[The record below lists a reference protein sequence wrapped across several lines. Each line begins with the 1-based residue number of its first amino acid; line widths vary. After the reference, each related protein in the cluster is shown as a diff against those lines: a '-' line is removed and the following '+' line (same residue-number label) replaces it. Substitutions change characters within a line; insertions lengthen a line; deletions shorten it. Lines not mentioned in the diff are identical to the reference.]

1 LKVGTNEEIIEYLKT
16 ARKRLYKLKA
26 FSRSRSIPQNS
37 YLHLIFEFIE
47 EFWNTWHDKDEL
59 KEILKSKF
67 LRTYSYTLRTTY
79 IKPTKQ
85 LDTRE
90 MTVFIEKIRVWARD
104 FLSLNIPDP
113 EEKRM
118 LEYYNNKI

>member
-1 LKVGTNEEIIEYLKT
+1 MKVGTDEEIIEYLKT

>member
-1 LKVGTNEEIIEYLKT
+1 MMIGTNEELIEYLKT
-16 ARKRLYKLKA
+16 ARKRLYKVKA

-37 YLHLIFEFIE
+37 YLHLIFEFIQDYWE
-47 EFWNTWHDKDEL
+47 TWHDKDEL

-67 LRTYSYTLRTTY
+67 LRTYSFKLRTTY
-79 IKPTKQ
+79 IKPTRN
-85 LDTRE
+85 LSNRE
-90 MTVFIEKIRVWARD
+90 MIIFIGKIRVWARE
-104 FLSLNIPDP
+104 FLKLDIPDP

>member
-1 LKVGTNEEIIEYLKT
+1 MMIGTNEELIEYLKT
-16 ARKRLYKLKA
+16 ARKRLYKVKA

-37 YLHLIFEFIE
+37 YLHLIFGFIE
-47 EFWNTWHDKDEL
+47 EFWKTGHDKDEL

-67 LRTYSYTLRTTY
+67 LRTYSYILSTTY
-79 IKPTKQ
+79 IKPTKS
-85 LDTRE
+85 LDNRE
-90 MTVFIEKIRVWARD
+90 MTIFIGKIRVWARE
-104 FLSLNIPDP
+104 FLKLDIPDP

>member
-1 LKVGTNEEIIEYLKT
+1 MMIGTNEEIIEYLKT
-16 ARKRLYKLKA
+16 ARKRLYKVKA

-37 YLHLIFEFIE
+37 YLHLIFDFLEDYWE
-47 EFWNTWHDKDEL
+47 TWHDKDEL

-67 LRTYSYTLRTTY
+67 LRTYSFKLRTTY
-79 IKPTKQ
+79 IKPTRS
-85 LDTRE
+85 LSNRE
-90 MTVFIEKIRVWARD
+90 MTIFINKIRVWARD
-104 FLSLNIPDP
+104 FLSLDIPDP

>member
-1 LKVGTNEEIIEYLKT
+1 MKVGTNEEIIEYLKT

-47 EFWNTWHDKDEL
+47 EFWNTWHDTDEL

>member
-1 LKVGTNEEIIEYLKT
+1 M
-16 ARKRLYKLKA
+16 KA

-47 EFWNTWHDKDEL
+47 EYWETWHDKDEL

-67 LRTYSYTLRTTY
+67 LRTYSYKLRTTY
-79 IKPTKQ
+79 IKPTRS
-85 LDTRE
+85 LNNRE
-90 MTVFIEKIRVWARD
+90 MTIFIKKIRVWARD
-104 FLSLNIPDP
+104 FLSLDIPDP

>member
-1 LKVGTNEEIIEYLKT
+1 MKVGTNEEIIEYLKT

-26 FSRSRSIPQNS
+26 FSRSHSIPQNS

>member
-1 LKVGTNEEIIEYLKT
+1 MKVGTNEEIIEYLKT

>member
-1 LKVGTNEEIIEYLKT
+1 MKVGTNEEIIEYLKT

-113 EEKRM
+113 EEKMM